1 MGRLAIIEGV
11 RTPFCKAGTDL
22 KPFTAQELGRIV
34 VREVLERTG
43 FKPGQLSHVIF
54 GNVAQ
59 PAEAA
64 NIARV
69 IALTAGIPHEV
80 PAYTVHRNCAS
91 GFEAI
96 TSAHEKMLAG
106 QGDVFVVGGVESMS
120 NIPLLFSPAAADK
133 FAALAKARSLPEK
146 LRAAFRFRIS
156 DFRPRIGVLL
166 GLTDPTCGLNMGQT
180 AEVLQRDFG
189 ISREQQDRFALE
201 SHQKAAA
208 ARARLREEIV
218 PVAGV
223 SADNGVREDQTLEAL
238 AKLRPVFEKP
248 GTVTAGNA
256 SQITDGAVALL
267 VMSEE
272 KAREA
277 GLTPLGFLRGY
288 AYVGCEPRR
297 MGLGPAFAIPKVLE
311 KTGARWEDIELIEIN
326 EAFAVQV
333 LAVELLLKKQFNL
346 TVPRHRLNVNGG
358 AIALGHPVGASGAR
372 LVLTL
377 LKEMNRR
384 NAKLGL
390 ASACVGGG
398 QGAALILERP

>member
-1 MGRLAIIEGV
+1 V

-34 VREVLERTG
+34 VRELLERTG
-43 FKPGQLSHVIF
+43 FKPGNLSHVIF

-91 GFEAI
+91 GFEAV
-96 TSAHEKMLAG
+96 TSAYEKMLAG
-106 QGDVFVVGGVESMS
+106 QGDAFVVGGTESMS
-120 NIPLLFSPAAADK
+120 NIPLLFSTEAADK
-133 FAALAKARSLPEK
+133 FAALAKAKSWPAK
-146 LRAAFRFRIS
+146 LGAMLAFRPG
-156 DFRPRIGVLL
+156 DFKPRIGVML
-166 GLTDPTCGLNMGQT
+166 GLTDPVCGLNMGQT

-189 ISREQQDRFALE
+189 ISRQDQDRFALE

-208 ARARLREEIV
+208 ARDRLRDEIV

-223 SADNGVREDQTLEAL
+223 TADNGVRPHQTIEAL
-238 AKLRPVFEKP
+238 ARLRPVFEKT

-267 VMSEE
+267 AMSEE
-272 KAREA
+272 KARELKMPA
-277 GLTPLGFLRGY
+277 LGYLRGY
-288 AYVGCEPRR
+288 AYVGCEPCR
-297 MGLGPAFAIPKVLE
+297 MGLGPAFAIEKVLE
-311 KTGARWEDIELIEIN
+311 RTGVRWEDVELIEIN

-333 LAVELLLKKQFNL
+333 LAVELLLRKQFNRTL
-346 TVPRHRLNVNGG
+346 PRERLNVNGG

-384 NAKLGL
+384 NARLGL

-398 QGAALILERP
+398 QGAALVLERR